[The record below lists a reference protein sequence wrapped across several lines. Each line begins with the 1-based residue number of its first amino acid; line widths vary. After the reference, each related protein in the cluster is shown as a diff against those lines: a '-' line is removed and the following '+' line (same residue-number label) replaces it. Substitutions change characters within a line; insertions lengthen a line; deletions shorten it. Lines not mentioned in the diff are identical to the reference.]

1 MQTETNFKEGLMKF
15 QIMTTDDFNAIVQAQ
30 AELNVKYSG
39 EDWADKI
46 PMSHLVCAM
55 TAELGEL
62 LESSPRTG
70 DTETGWKWW
79 KPYLENDDNNNK
91 VEAVDIIHFAKS
103 MLIKAYGQDLNALMA
118 DYNAC
123 STTYIEEA
131 DELLNENHTTGV
143 ANDLVS
149 AMAAFTLTSLTD
161 SKEESLNLYMFVIN
175 SLCHYAIMTPE
186 EMFDLYM
193 KKNKLNHERV
203 EGGYMKSADAYAK
216 IDADGNE
223 DNVKLFE
230 D

>member
-1 MQTETNFKEGLMKF
+1 MEF
-15 QIMTTDDFNAIVQAQ
+15 QIMSLDNFNAIVQAQ
-30 AELNVKYSG
+30 AELNVKYTG
-39 EDWADKI
+39 EKWAEEI
-46 PMSHLVCAM
+46 PMSHLLSAM

-70 DTETGWKWW
+70 DVESGWKWW

-103 MLIKAYGQDLNALMA
+103 ALIVSYGQDLSTLMS

-131 DELLNENHTTGV
+131 HQLLEEDNTTGV
-143 ANDLVS
+143 SQDLLTS
-149 AMAAFTLTSLTD
+149 LAAFTLTAYAD
-161 SKEESLNLYMFVIN
+161 SREDLLNTYMFVIN
-175 SLCHYAIMTPE
+175 SLCQYAKMTPD

-223 DNVKLFE
+223 DNVKLFAE
-230 D
+230 SE